1 MAIFFFSAM
10 YEKIYEVNNVFFIYL
25 FPNYQ
30 SKNPVMHKI
39 SVSIMYRIKVN
50 LDNVNNLNGG
60 RQIQIAVMLI
70 KSWAKML
77 FYIYIDYH

>member
-1 MAIFFFSAM
+1 
-10 YEKIYEVNNVFFIYL
+10 
-25 FPNYQ
+25 
-30 SKNPVMHKI
+30 MHKI